1 MRITCLLILGFALA
15 LVAADIPEEATIT
28 RIDGSTLT
36 GKVVRENLD
45 EVVFLLGDG
54 AAAAETALPRSK
66 VKKVTYGPVQDA
78 DFSRAMGARNAG
90 QSDRAAAGFLK
101 AAQATV
107 YTRVRELAYLEAARS
122 LADAKKPDEAL
133 KALQDL
139 EAAAKRS
146 VLLPRAFQLR
156 ADILLAK
163 GDAAG
168 AEAAAKEL
176 AQYDPLS
183 AAMVRAGLRRSAGKH
198 ADAAA
203 ELEAVFGKTLTET
216 TEVAE
221 GQPTYAAV
229 GFQLAE
235 DFDKAGNA
243 EAAAA
248 ILDTLCYAGIG
259 KDEQARAH
267 MAMAERLS
275 TKTDKAS
282 LIAAF
287 DHAMM
292 AVALSRTQ
300 RNAVR
305 KVTKSILEQF
315 DKDASMKDEV
325 AEYRGYLNAL

>member
-1 MRITCLLILGFALA
+1 MRMTCLLILGFALTLA
-15 LVAADIPEEATIT
+15 AADVPEEATIT
-28 RIDGSTLT
+28 RVDGSTLT
-36 GKVVRENLD
+36 GKVVKENLD

-66 VKKVTYGPVQDA
+66 VKKVAYGPVQDA
-78 DFSRAMGARNAG
+78 DFSRAMGARNAD
-90 QSDRAAAGFLK
+90 QPDKAAAGFLK

-122 LADAKKPDEAL
+122 LADAKKSDEAL
-133 KALQDL
+133 KALKDL
-139 EAAAKRS
+139 EAAAPRS
-146 VLLPRAFQLR
+146 VLLPQVYQLR

-168 AEAAAKEL
+168 ADAAAKDL
-176 AQYDPLS
+176 AKYDPLR
-183 AAMVRAGLRRSAGKH
+183 AALVRAGMRRAAGNH
-198 ADAAA
+198 AEAAA
-203 ELEAVFGKTLTET
+203 ELEAIFDKTLTAA
-216 TEVAE
+216 TEVSE

-229 GFQLAE
+229 GFQLAA
-235 DFDKAGNA
+235 DLDKAGNA
-243 EAAAA
+243 EGATA
-248 ILDTLCYAGIG
+248 ILDTLCYASIA
-259 KDEQARAH
+259 KDEQAQAH